1 MRRLL
6 LVGAAAALAALG
18 ACSPGVVTHD
28 KAYYAAHADERTR
41 QLNACQNDPGHLG
54 STPNCVNAQA
64 AEADAH
70 TAHFFEATK
79 PARRVADPGK
89 L

>member
-1 MRRLL
+1 MRFLFL
-6 LVGAAAALAALG
+6 FGAAAVLAALAA
-18 ACSPGVVTHD
+18 CSPGGVTHD
-28 KAYYAAHADERTR
+28 KAYYANHADERTSE
-41 QLNACQNDPGHLG
+41 LTACQNDPGHLG
-54 STPNCVNAQA
+54 GAPNCVNAQA